1 MEAEA
6 VTFNPIL
13 PWWIMGVLAVASTA
27 LIVRM
32 LLPGWRGG
40 QGLRGRQSGGGR
52 SRAGLRDWLFRGSL
66 LALLILAAMR
76 PGIPGGQAPAA
87 ATDLNVFFV
96 VDTTSSMVAED
107 FGNASPRLDGV
118 REDIRTIAGELSGAR
133 YSLIT
138 FDSSAIVRL
147 PLTRDTSALNTGV
160 SLLGPQVTAYS
171 TGSSVTMAGE
181 ILRGRLE
188 AAKESHPERPRIVY
202 YLGDGEQTS
211 AERPR
216 PLGMEQSLVDGGAVL
231 GYGTAEGGRMRENT
245 GSDNSSETSYI
256 QDRSSESRD
265 AISRIDEGRLRDIAA
280 QLGVPY
286 VHRSAGATSAPMLED
301 ARPGTLE
308 RTGELLDG
316 RTELY
321 WVPALGALLLAMREA
336 VLVTAQLRMLR
347 PSR

>member
-1 MEAEA
+1 M
-6 VTFNPIL
+6 TFNPVL
-13 PWWIMGVLAVASTA
+13 PWWIMGVLAAASMA
-27 LIVRM
+27 LIVRT
-32 LLPGWRGG
+32 LLQGGRSG
-40 QGLRGRQSGGGR
+40 QGLRGRQGGGRR

-76 PGIPGGQAPAA
+76 PGIPGGEAPAA
-87 ATDLNVFFV
+87 ATDL
-96 VDTTSSMVAED
+96 MVAED

-118 REDIRTIAGELSGAR
+118 REDIRTIASELSGAR

-138 FDSSAIVRL
+138 FDTSATVRL

-160 SLLGPQVTAYS
+160 ALLGPQVTAYS

-181 ILRGRLE
+181 TLRGRLE

-216 PLGMEQSLVDGGAVL
+216 PLGVEQSLVDGGAVL
-231 GYGTAEGGRMRENT
+231 GYGTAEGGKMRENT

-256 QDRSSESRD
+256 PDRSGGESRD
-265 AISRIDEGRLRDIAA
+265 AISRIDEGKLRDIAA

-286 VHRSAGATSAPMLED
+286 VHRSAGATAAPMLQD

-308 RTGELLDG
+308 RSGELLEG

-321 WVPALGALLLAMREA
+321 WVPALGALFLALREA